1 MPRMDEMTR
10 NIFSIE
16 EKRVS
21 TLIVAFLFFCGIAAY
36 LAIESGDIP
45 PNLVNVLLGLITAIA
60 GVNAVDSWVNKGRR
74 GTNNEDWSQGGPGI

>member
-1 MPRMDEMTR
+1 MPRMDEVTR
-10 NIFSIE
+10 NVFSIE
-16 EKRVS
+16 EKKVS

-60 GVNAVDSWVNKGRR
+60 GVNAVDSWVNRGRR
-74 GTNNEDWSQGGPGI
+74 SDNEDWNQGGPGI